1 MPTLGACFIKKRIIP
16 RTTTKMKIAV
26 STDHAGYEAL
36 KQLIEFL
43 RSLGHEIVDYGP
55 RQLDMDDDYPDFIF
69 PAAQAVAS
77 GECEK
82 GIILGGSG
90 NGEAMAANR
99 VKGIRCALFYGP
111 ILAKEAVD
119 AEGNISDDPYEI
131 VKLSRQHNDANM
143 LSLSGRF
150 LTLDEMHQAI
160 RIWLETPFTRLERH
174 SRRINKLDQ

>member
-1 MPTLGACFIKKRIIP
+1 
-16 RTTTKMKIAV
+16 MKIAV

-36 KQLIEFL
+36 KQLKVFL
-43 RSLGHEIVDYGP
+43 QDQGHEVVDYGP
-55 RQLDMDDDYPDFIF
+55 RELDVDDDYPDFIF
-69 PAAQAVAS
+69 PAAQAVAT

-111 ILAKEAVD
+111 VLAKEAVD
-119 AEGNISDDPYEI
+119 AEGHMSDDPYEI

-150 LTLDEMHQAI
+150 LTLNEMHEAI
-160 RIWLETPFTRLERH
+160 RVWLETPFTGLDRH
-174 SRRINKLDQ
+174 ARRITKLDQ